1 MHIQQSFNIIEYLK
15 DEENNKEDE
24 DNIEVLPEVE
34 GYF

>member
-1 MHIQQSFNIIEYLK
+1 MHIQYTFNIIEYLK

-24 DNIEVLPEVE
+24 DNIDVLPEVE